1 MIWIGSKKMKKSF
14 FKLIGERDWQ
24 LIRLSWSRFLI
35 FKKGVSLIDPLLG
48 NLIISQLANKYQSK
62 KITNKMTK
70 TNQKLWDWIRN
81 TIPKIKTV
89 PGIQPAICSALK
101 VQTIGKV
108 NSLLKTIIFHFNS
121 KINSTLSTNKNNKSK
136 QLLKIN

>member
-1 MIWIGSKKMKKSF
+1 MIWIGSKKMRKSF

-24 LIRLSWSRFLI
+24 LIRLSWSQLLI

-48 NLIISQLANKYQSK
+48 NLIISQLANRYQSK
-62 KITNKMTK
+62 KITNKKTK

-89 PGIQPAICSALK
+89 RDIQPATCSALK

-108 NSLLKTIIFHFNS
+108 NSLLKTIRFHFNS
-121 KINSTLSTNKNNKSK
+121 KINSTLSTNKNNKSM
-136 QLLKIN
+136 QLSKIN

>member
-1 MIWIGSKKMKKSF
+1 MIWIGSKKMRKSF

-24 LIRLSWSRFLI
+24 LIRLSWSRLLI
-35 FKKGVSLIDPLLG
+35 FKKGVSLIDPLLA
-48 NLIISQLANKYQSK
+48 NLIISQLANRYQSK
-62 KITNKMTK
+62 KITNKKTK

-89 PGIQPAICSALK
+89 RDIQPAICSALK

-108 NSLLKTIIFHFNS
+108 NSLLKTIRFHFNS
-121 KINSTLSTNKNNKSK
+121 KINSTLSTNKNNKSM
-136 QLLKIN
+136 QLSKTN

>member
-1 MIWIGSKKMKKSF
+1 MIWIGSKKMRKSF

-24 LIRLSWSRFLI
+24 LIRLSWSQLLI

-62 KITNKMTK
+62 KITNKKTK

-89 PGIQPAICSALK
+89 PDIQPAICSALK
-101 VQTIGKV
+101 VQTKGKV
-108 NSLLKTIIFHFNS
+108 NSLLKTIRFHFNS
-121 KINSTLSTNKNNKSK
+121 KINSTLSTDKNNKSM

>member
-14 FKLIGERDWQ
+14 FKLIGEKDWQ

>member
-24 LIRLSWSRFLI
+24 LIRLSWSRLLI
-35 FKKGVSLIDPLLG
+35 SKKGVSLIDPLLG

-62 KITNKMTK
+62 KITNKKTK

-89 PGIQPAICSALK
+89 RDIQPAICSALK

-108 NSLLKTIIFHFNS
+108 NSLLKTIRFRFNS
-121 KINSTLSTNKNNKSK
+121 KINSTLSTNKNNKSM

>member
-35 FKKGVSLIDPLLG
+35 FKKGVSLIDQLLG
-48 NLIISQLANKYQSK
+48 NLIISQRANKYQSK
-62 KITNKMTK
+62 KITNKKTK
-70 TNQKLWDWIRN
+70 TNQKLWDWTRN

-108 NSLLKTIIFHFNS
+108 NSLLKTIRFHFNS
-121 KINSTLSTNKNNKSK
+121 KINSTLSTNKNNKSM
-136 QLLKIN
+136 QLSKTN